1 MKYLN
6 AEYFTVSSWDLE
18 ELDLDLDKVFDW
30 YVKWDVLHVAR
41 TEDSE
46 YEEFP
51 SDLGDP
57 DYKRP
62 SRLHIDG
69 EEVRDQF

>member
-6 AEYFTVSSWDLE
+6 AEYIADSSWDLE

-30 YVKWDVLHVAR
+30 YVKWDVLRVAR
-41 TEDSE
+41 TEGSK

-51 SDLGDP
+51 SEMNDT

-62 SRLHIDG
+62 YRLNIDG
-69 EEVRDQF
+69 DQIEGPF